1 MTEEEGAGKATEAGK
16 MPGNRRGLDTKE
28 ILQGSSQGN
37 LCPGQMCAA
46 QNAHWMCWEA
56 VKIEV
61 GKKWWDPSIQS
72 PWAGEVWSGAL
83 AGKNHN
89 EKKLQNSGNILQ
101 GFY

>member
-46 QNAHWMCWEA
+46 QNAHWMC
-56 VKIEV
+56 
-61 GKKWWDPSIQS
+61 
-72 PWAGEVWSGAL
+72 
-83 AGKNHN
+83 
-89 EKKLQNSGNILQ
+89 
-101 GFY
+101 